1 MTGGS
6 QNILCADIYAVKVL
20 DMASVTRRGA
30 QRFFGTSGGS
40 SGQEITCSRSN
51 YTGSYPRTVRTQ
63 RYEPRIRRSQ
73 STPIMPKSSAIQQ
86 DLARLEAAALE
97 AQLHAASAQLTE
109 VTKTASKS
117 SGSGPGPSGETQL
130 KRASKPR
137 VKSSGPKQPR
147 AAVPAPL
154 TRFSDEAALIEEV
167 GRGVSSLAT
176 VYSHCTVVLL
186 SQEKLLELVKDHD
199 RNIAKSLAKKQQR
212 HWLEASKVSQIAA
225 EQREKA
231 RQYRRET
238 IARSKAPPRQVDP
251 FSSPLPVWAGHAP
264 PPADDAPAAA
274 SEQGSK
280 GGKGKAG
287 AKGKGKAQPVAPKK
301 KMSNKLA
308 SLQHQRPGEK
318 PKGVKGWIRDL
329 NARGWSVKK
338 TTLVRTRDAMAPAS
352 LLLLNVCACAALAC
366 RRPGWRRGSRLTR
379 RHTLASASR

>member
-1 MTGGS
+1 MALREALPVRKNHL
-6 QNILCADIYAVKVL
+6 QQVELHRVL
-20 DMASVTRRGA
+20 PPYGTVLN
-30 QRFFGTSGGS
+30 GTSVP
-40 SGQEITCSRSN
+40 T
-51 YTGSYPRTVRTQ
+51 
-63 RYEPRIRRSQ
+63 
-73 STPIMPKSSAIQQ
+73 STSVPKSPIMPKSSAIQQ

-130 KRASKPR
+130 KRASKPS

-280 GGKGKAG
+280 GGKGKA
-287 AKGKGKAQPVAPKK
+287 QPVAPKK

>member
-1 MTGGS
+1 
-6 QNILCADIYAVKVL
+6 
-20 DMASVTRRGA
+20 MASVTRRGA
-30 QRFFGTSGGS
+30 HPEILWHFGRLFRSGK
-40 SGQEITCSRSN
+40 ITCSRSN
-51 YTGSYPRTVRTQ
+51 YTGSYPRTVPYSTVH
-63 RYEPRIRRSQ
+63 RYRRVRRSQ

-130 KRASKPR
+130 KRASKPS

-264 PPADDAPAAA
+264 PHRQEMPPRAAGGHRSWPAAA
-274 SEQGSK
+274 S
-280 GGKGKAG
+280 
-287 AKGKGKAQPVAPKK
+287 
-301 KMSNKLA
+301 
-308 SLQHQRPGEK
+308 
-318 PKGVKGWIRDL
+318 
-329 NARGWSVKK
+329 
-338 TTLVRTRDAMAPAS
+338 PA
-352 LLLLNVCACAALAC
+352 
-366 RRPGWRRGSRLTR
+366 
-379 RHTLASASR
+379 